1 MSNELEAA
9 IRTSLQESSEHL
21 TPDPDLA
28 GQVRRAT
35 RRRRARL
42 AIAGSL
48 ATAIIGCAGG
58 YVVAAPG
65 QHWPPWPANGY
76 HAGHGGGTRGP
87 ATVACVIAVGRP
99 WRPVLARRR
108 YDVATR
114 AHDDRCG

>member
-48 ATAIIGCAGG
+48 ATAIIVCAGG
-58 YVVAAPG
+58 YVVAPPG

-76 HAGHGGGTRGP
+76 HAGHGGGARVRFALPPRTTVEPAAAAGP
-87 ATVACVIAVGRP
+87 SVYAP
-99 WRPVLARRR
+99 
-108 YDVATR
+108 R
-114 AHDDRCG
+114 A